1 MIREALVRRY
11 ETLGAPQ
18 RLGLDPAMELRASE
32 LFRRPFVMLHLI
44 SEVYAARVAL
54 ALALDLGWEAR
65 LRAGARLEALVEG
78 LAPQS
83 REPAR
88 WMLGFMAQ
96 EGLLEAQ
103 GAQYRLVGS
112 PDLDLRGLRELAET
126 EAPGHLANLDLFDAL
141 RRRIPPFF
149 TEGRRGEDLLFG
161 LELFPL
167 WLQYFRNANM
177 LYRANNFLALAALAP
192 ALRPGARILEL
203 GGGAGSFAQ
212 TVAAEGSHDLAEYRF
227 TDVAPAF
234 LRRAQRTLPEEAPG
248 LPFTFGSLDVNRPL
262 DGQGLSG
269 MRFDGIVGINVLHV
283 ARDLPAALADLRAH
297 LAPGG
302 RLVLGECLKPAL
314 DRPIYLEF
322 FFEFMSGFREVELV
336 PGLRPAY
343 GFLTPEHWAALLRH
357 AGFREVVEVPPV
369 RPLMDQFQGF
379 NVGAFAALA

>member
-1 MIREALVRRY
+1 MIREVLVRRF
-11 ETLGAPQ
+11 ERLGAPR
-18 RLGLDPAMELRASE
+18 RLGLDPAMEARALE
-32 LFRRPFVMLHLI
+32 LFQRPFVMLHLI

-54 ALALDLGWEAR
+54 SLALDLGWESR
-65 LRAGARLEALVEG
+65 LRAGATLDALVEG
-78 LAPQS
+78 LAVQS
-83 REPAR
+83 REPSR

-96 EGLLEAQ
+96 QGLLEAQ
-103 GAQYRLVGS
+103 AGHYRLAGT
-112 PDLDLRGLRELAET
+112 PDLDLSGLRALAEA
-126 EAPGHLANLDLFDAL
+126 EAPGHLSNLDLFDAL

-167 WLQYFRNANM
+167 WLRYFRNENM
-177 LYRANNFLALAALAP
+177 LYRANNFLALAALGP

-212 TVAAEGSHDLAEYRF
+212 AVAAEGHAGLEDYRF

-248 LPFTFGSLDVNRPL
+248 LPFSFSSLDVNRPL
-262 DGQGLSG
+262 DEQGLAG

-283 ARDLPAALADLRAH
+283 ARDLPGALADLRAH

-322 FFEFMSGFREVELV
+322 FFEFMGGFRNVETL
-336 PGLRPAY
+336 PDLRPAY
-343 GFLTPEHWAALLRH
+343 GFLTPEHWVGLLRH
-357 AGFREVVEVPPV
+357 AGFREVLEVPPA
-369 RPLMDQFQGF
+369 RPLMERFEGF

>member
-1 MIREALVRRY
+1 MIREALLRRF
-11 ETLGAPQ
+11 ELLAHPR
-18 RLGLDPAMELRASE
+18 RLGLDPAMETRARE
-32 LFRRPFVMLHLI
+32 LFQRPFVMLHLI

-54 ALALDLGWEAR
+54 SLALDLGWEAR
-65 LRAGARLEALVEG
+65 LRSGTTLEG
-78 LAPQS
+78 LVAGFHPQAL
-83 REPAR
+83 EPAR
-88 WMLGFMAQ
+88 WMLAFMAQ
-96 EGLLEAQ
+96 EGLLEAP
-103 GAQYRLVGS
+103 GAIYRLTAS
-112 PDLDLRGLRELAET
+112 PDLDLAGLRELAEA

-141 RRRIPPFF
+141 RRHIPPFF

-167 WLQYFRNANM
+167 WLQYFRNENM
-177 LYRANNFLALAALAP
+177 LYRANNFLALAALRP

-212 TVAAEGSHDLAEYRF
+212 AVAAEAPSGLLEYRF

-234 LRRAQRTLPEEAPG
+234 LRRAQRTLPDSAPG
-248 LPFTFGSLDVNRPL
+248 LPFSFSSLDLNRPL
-262 DGQGLSG
+262 DDQGLAG
-269 MRFDGIVGINVLHV
+269 LRFDGIVGINVLHV
-283 ARDLPAALADLRAH
+283 ARNLPETLADLRAH

-336 PGLRPAY
+336 PDLRPAY
-343 GFLTPEHWAALLRH
+343 GFLTPEHWVALLRH

-369 RPLMDQFQGF
+369 RPLMDQYQGF